1 MENQKIKK
9 GNKRKTNSLK
19 HKLERN
25 DKLSG
30 VLTHK
35 IQQSIDR
42 AKYVQNARKSGW
54 DRINSNIEIKNHN
67 SEEPTP
73 EKTVAQVEQEE
84 EDAYVDEMFG
94 RESKPKSSTPVNRFA
109 LLEEEV
115 DA

>member
-30 VLTHK
+30 VLSHK
-35 IQQSIDR
+35 IQLSIDR
-42 AKYVQNARKSGW
+42 ARYVQNARKSGW
-54 DRINSNIEIKNHN
+54 DKINSNIEIKNHN
-67 SEEPTP
+67 SEEPAP
-73 EKTVAQVEQEE
+73 EKTAEELEKEE
-84 EDAYVDEMFG
+84 EDAYVNEMFG
-94 RESKPKSSTPVNRFA
+94 RESKSKSSTPVNAFA
-109 LLEEEV
+109 LLEEV